1 MRLIIVCLL
10 WFNFSCNFFPSDKED
25 ITDNEKALIE
35 MEQTDIAFS
44 EYSRMNGMHNAFL
57 HYIVDDGVLL
67 QPNTAPIIGADAIQV
82 ISSMNDSSLQLTWI
96 PSGGEV
102 ASSGDM
108 GYTFGTFLLKSD
120 SLTVKE
126 GSYVTIWK
134 KQNDGKWKFVL
145 EKHD

>member
-1 MRLIIVCLL
+1 
-10 WFNFSCNFFPSDKED
+10 
-25 ITDNEKALIE
+25 
-35 MEQTDIAFS
+35 
-44 EYSRMNGMHNAFL
+44 MHKAFL
-57 HYIVDDGVLL
+57 RYIDDDGALL

-82 ISSMNDSSLQLTWI
+82 ISNMNDSSLRLTWI

-108 GYTFGTFLLKSD
+108 GYTFGTFLLKSG